1 VKNGLGFEG
10 YSQARQIHADLLGDI
25 NWLDYQIRNI
35 SLKQRRL
42 GAITP
47 QNELHGNEISVLRC
61 DMDNCLADIWAFK
74 LKLQQELNE
83 LEQIE

>member
-1 VKNGLGFEG
+1 MRNAPDFEG

-25 NWLDYQIRNI
+25 NWLDHQIRDI

-42 GAITP
+42 ETITP
-47 QNELHGNEISVLRC
+47 QNELHGNEISVLRY
-61 DMDNCLADIWAFK
+61 DMGNCLADIWTFK